1 MEDLEGNLWI
11 ASGSGAPIY
20 RKGSFERA
28 FDNALME
35 GRRVWA
41 FSQASD
47 GVVCAAGGNGL
58 DALGEGERYHQD
70 LHGGRWGLPS
80 NGSSSLGFDK
90 GGTLWIGT
98 TGGGLVSFVAGQFMV
113 LNSANGFPHLE
124 NRRWSP
130 HWLPMPTRTS
140 VD

>member
-1 MEDLEGNLWI
+1 MEDLKGNLWI

-28 FDNALME
+28 FDNALIE

-41 FSQASD
+41 FAQASD
-47 GVVCAAGGNGL
+47 GVVCAAGENGL
-58 DALGEGERYHQD
+58 M
-70 LHGGRWGLPS
+70 RWEKGKGTTRIYTEADGLPS
-80 NGSSSLGFDK
+80 NGSRSLGFDK

-130 HWLPMPTRTS
+130 H
-140 VD
+140 